1 MKKNLHFLR
10 AFLMLFVLLQAFS
23 ALATVVPYLPAL
35 QNINGSAVDL
45 ATFIPVERNYTLEVQ
60 GTAGTQISIAGG
72 VYVYTPTTSGT
83 IRFAQKN
90 GKVFVYEGNVYM
102 TNLTPVWNIQYPT
115 IADATVHSDVNN
127 LLQNSSF
134 ETTGSQVGTG
144 TNYNFGTPWVTN
156 AVIGASGGIRIQNGT
171 VGNVNGTWECL
182 WRGSGNTSYF
192 AQQLS
197 ATIKPNTSYKV
208 IINQL
213 TGSNASATFNV
224 GLGSTVNG
232 LEYGSMPVVLGNG
245 KNGTWSVSFRTPA
258 SITTPVYFTFSNTAV
273 NTSSSG
279 TDPLTQ
285 IDYLALVEG
294 VDAVGIVGATSA
306 TFLDGAAYAPGS
318 LAVDFANGDYMDC
331 TSEIKN
337 ASFEDVQL
345 DKQQTI
351 PSWTKTGTANSEY
364 CTRNDAGPA
373 GFKNGNVY
381 FQYWSNATPRPDFS
395 ISQVITGLP
404 NGKYRLTAAA
414 GGDAGTTGTYVYA
427 QDVQT
432 QVTSTGDFSAEAV
445 VLDGSLTIGFKS
457 VGRSVNWAFAD
468 NFRLYML
475 SDGSPYMAVVP
486 TSLTFNPTTL
496 VKTFQVT
503 GGYLTGDATLV
514 APAGISLDKTTLT
527 AAEIAAGVIVT
538 ATFDN
543 ATVINNG
550 SITITSG
557 LLSKSI
563 SVNTS
568 IDPVLSTS
576 LTSSRFDEVL
586 ASGSFTVSGSN
597 LTNDISITAPAGIT
611 VNPTSIPK
619 GTGAVNAVAVS
630 VTYDGTTPN
639 ISGNIVVTSGV
650 ATKNIAVVAALNS
663 NNYTPL
669 YSTLTNIIADT
680 YCNSLSTYA
689 GWGSNSL
696 ASDYVYSGARSIK
709 VSGKCGGSLD
719 FNLTGKIEGNK
730 TYRVKAMVSTN
741 GTGEAKIGIS
751 GATATNVTNAV
762 STAAG
767 EWLPVDFTFTTQAT
781 ITSANMYLNSCET
794 QTATESFIDNWE
806 MYDITSITTGVNQ
819 LGNTKFNTYVA
830 DSKIVADFNLTQA
843 SAVEFSVYNTQGM
856 LISTQKGNFN
866 SGANHAVINANL
878 TSGVYIVK
886 IAQNGKFFTQKVIK

>member
-1 MKKNLHFLR
+1 
-10 AFLMLFVLLQAFS
+10 MLFVLLQAFS
-23 ALATVVPYLPAL
+23 VRAAVIPYLPAL
-35 QNINGSAVDL
+35 QNINGSAVNL
-45 ATFIPVERNYTLEVQ
+45 ATFVPVERNYTLEVQ

-90 GKVFVYEGNVYM
+90 GKVFVYEGNVYK
-102 TNLTPVWNIQYPT
+102 TTLTPVWNIQYPT
-115 IADATVHSDVNN
+115 IADATAHSDVNN

-134 ETTGSQVGTG
+134 ETPGSLVGG
-144 TNYNFGTPWVTN
+144 TNYNFGTPWVSN
-156 AVIGASGGIRIQNGT
+156 AVIAASGGIRIQNGT
-171 VGNVNGTWECL
+171 VGNVNGAWECL
-182 WRGSGNTSYF
+182 WRGSANTNYF

-213 TGSNASATFNV
+213 TGSNAYATFNV

-232 LEYGSMPVVLGNG
+232 LEFGSAPVVLGNG
-245 KNGTWSVSFRTPA
+245 KNGTWSVSVRTPA
-258 SITTPVYFTFSNTAV
+258 SITTPVYFTFSNTST

-306 TFLDGAAYAPGS
+306 TFLDGTAYAPGN

-373 GFKNGNVY
+373 GFKTGNVY

-395 ISQVITGLP
+395 ISQIVTGLP
-404 NGKYRLTAAA
+404 NGKYRVTAAA

-457 VGRSVNWAFAD
+457 VNRSVNWAFAD

-503 GGYLTGDATLV
+503 GGYLTADATLV
-514 APAGISLDKTTLT
+514 APAGITLDKTTLT
-527 AAEIAAGVIVT
+527 AAEVAAGVIVT

-543 ATVINNG
+543 ATVISNG

-557 LLSKSI
+557 SQSKSI

-568 IDPVLSTS
+568 IDPVISTS
-576 LTSSRFDEVL
+576 ISSARFDEVL
-586 ASGSFTVSGSN
+586 STGSFTVSGSN
-597 LTNDISITAPAGIT
+597 IASDISITAPAGIT

-619 GTGAVNAVAVS
+619 GTGAVNAVSVS

-669 YSTLTNIIADT
+669 YSSLTNIIADP

-689 GWGSNSL
+689 GWGSNSVV
-696 ASDYVYSGARSIK
+696 SDYVYSGARSIK
-709 VSGKCGGSLD
+709 VTGKCGGSLD

-741 GTGEAKIGIS
+741 GTGETKIGIS
-751 GATATNVTNAV
+751 GATATNITNTL

-767 EWLPVDFTFTTQAT
+767 EWLPIDFTFTTQAT
-781 ITSANMYLNSCET
+781 VAAANMYLNSCET
-794 QTATESFIDNWE
+794 QTATESYVDNWE
-806 MYDITSITTGVNQ
+806 MYDITSIATGVAAPKDNV
-819 LGNTKFNTYVA
+819 FSAYVS
-830 DSKIVADFNLTQA
+830 DKKLVADFNLSQS

-856 LISTQKGNFN
+856 LVSTQKGNFN
-866 SGANHAVINANL
+866 SGANHTVINTNL
-878 TSGVYIVK
+878 ASGVYIVK
-886 IAQNGKFFTQKVIK
+886 IAQNGKLFTQKVIK

>member
-1 MKKNLHFLR
+1 MKKQLQFLKLFM
-10 AFLMLFVLLQAFS
+10 ALFLILCSLPVS
-23 ALATVVPYLPAL
+23 AAVIPYLPAL
-35 QNINGSAVDL
+35 QNLNGTSVNL
-45 ATFIPVERNYTLEVQ
+45 ATFVPVERNYTLEVQ

-72 VYVYTPTTSGT
+72 VYSYTPAVSGT
-83 IRFAQKN
+83 VRFAQKN
-90 GKVFVYEGNVYM
+90 GKVFVYEGNVYKA
-102 TNLTPVWNIQYPT
+102 TLTPVWNIQYPT
-115 IADATVHSDVNN
+115 IADATANTDVNN

-134 ETTGSQVGTG
+134 ETPGSLVGG
-144 TNYNFGTPWVTN
+144 TNYNFGTPWVSNVTI
-156 AVIGASGGIRIQNGT
+156 AASGGIRIQNGT
-171 VGNVNGTWECL
+171 LGNVNGTWECI
-182 WRGSGNTSYF
+182 WRGSGNTNYF
-192 AQQLS
+192 AQQLA
-197 ATIKPNTSYKV
+197 ATIKPNTSYK
-208 IINQL
+208 IIVNQL
-213 TGSNASATFNV
+213 TGSNAYATFNV

-232 LEYGSMPVVLGNG
+232 LEYGSAPVVLGNG

-258 SITTPVYFTFSNTAV
+258 SITTPVFFTFSNTAV

-306 TFLDGAAYAPGS
+306 TFLDGVAYAPAN

-373 GFKNGNVY
+373 GFKTGNVY

-395 ISQVITGLP
+395 ISQIVTGLP

-445 VLDGSLTIGFKS
+445 VLDGSFTIGFKS
-457 VGRSVNWAFAD
+457 VNRSVNWAFAD

-475 SDGSPYMAVVP
+475 SDGSPYMAVDP
-486 TSLTFNPTTL
+486 TALVFNPTTL
-496 VKTFQVT
+496 VKTFKVT

-514 APAGISLDKTTLT
+514 APAGITLDKTTLT
-527 AAEIAAGVIVT
+527 AAEVAAGVIVT
-538 ATFDN
+538 ATFNN
-543 ATVINNG
+543 ATVITNG
-550 SITITSG
+550 TITITSG
-557 LLSKSI
+557 SLSKSI

-586 ASGSFTVSGSN
+586 STGSFTVSGSN
-597 LTNDISITAPAGIT
+597 IASDISITAPAGIT

-619 GTGAVNAVAVS
+619 GTGTVNAVAVS

-639 ISGNIVVTSGV
+639 VSGNIVVTSGV

-663 NNYTPL
+663 NKYTPL

-696 ASDYVYSGARSIK
+696 VSDYVYSGARSIK

-751 GATATNVTNAV
+751 GATATNVTNTV

-781 ITSANMYLNSCET
+781 ITSANMYFNSCET

-806 MYDITSITTGVNQ
+806 MYDITSITTSVNQ
-819 LGNTKFNTYVA
+819 LGNTKFNTYVV
-830 DSKIVADFNLTQA
+830 DSKIVADFNLDQA

-856 LISTQKGNFN
+856 LVSIQNGNFN
-866 SGANHAVINANL
+866 SGANHTIINANL
-878 TSGVYIVK
+878 ASGVYIVK
-886 IAQNGKFFTQKVIK
+886 IAQNGKIFAQKVIL

>member
-1 MKKNLHFLR
+1 M
-10 AFLMLFVLLQAFS
+10 
-23 ALATVVPYLPAL
+23 
-35 QNINGSAVDL
+35 
-45 ATFIPVERNYTLEVQ
+45 
-60 GTAGTQISIAGG
+60 
-72 VYVYTPTTSGT
+72 TT
-83 IRFAQKN
+83 
-90 GKVFVYEGNVYM
+90 
-102 TNLTPVWNIQYPT
+102 LTPVWNIQYPT

-134 ETTGSQVGTG
+134 ETPGSLVGG
-144 TNYNFGTPWVTN
+144 TNYNFGTPWVSN
-156 AVIGASGGIRIQNGT
+156 AVIAASGGIRIQNGT

-197 ATIKPNTSYKV
+197 ATIKPNTSYK
-208 IINQL
+208 IIVNQL
-213 TGSNASATFNV
+213 TGSNAYATFNV

-232 LEYGSMPVVLGNG
+232 LEFGSAPVVLGNG
-245 KNGTWSVSFRTPA
+245 KNGTWAVSVRTPA
-258 SITTPVYFTFSNTAV
+258 SITTPAYFTFINTLTNTA
-273 NTSSSG
+273 SSG

-285 IDYLALVEG
+285 IDYIALVEG

-306 TFLDGAAYAPGS
+306 TFLDGTAYAPEN
-318 LAVDFANGDYMDC
+318 LAVNFANGDYVDC
-331 TSEIKN
+331 TSEIVN
-337 ASFEDVQL
+337 PSFEVNGAAGWTNVGPFVA
-345 DKQQTI
+345 QTNT
-351 PSWTKTGTANSEY
+351 SFAYKAGT
-364 CTRNDAGPA
+364 
-373 GFKNGNVY
+373 VY
-381 FQYWSNATPRPDFS
+381 FEKWKASGNWTGLK
-395 ISQVITGLP
+395 ISQKILNLP
-404 NGKYRLTAAA
+404 NGDYRLTAGALNSPDNT
-414 GGDAGTTGTYVYA
+414 GGAFVFA
-427 QDVQT
+427 NAV
-432 QVTSTGDFSAEAV
+432 EAV
-445 VLDGSLTIGFKS
+445 VLTAKDYKIKVTVTNHEIEIGYR
-457 VGRSVNWAFAD
+457 VD
-468 NFRLYML
+468 NGGNYVATDNYRLYML
-475 SDGSPYMAVVP
+475 SDGSPYMAVEP
-486 TSLTFNPTTL
+486 TALVFNPTTL
-496 VKTFQVT
+496 VKTFEVT
-503 GGYLTGDATLV
+503 GGYLTGDAVLV
-514 APAGISLDKTTLT
+514 APAGITLDKTTLT
-527 AAEIAAGVIVT
+527 AAEVAAGAIVT
-538 ATFDN
+538 ATFNN

-597 LTNDISITAPAGIT
+597 LTNDVSITAPAGIT
-611 VNPTSIPK
+611 VNPTSVPK

-639 ISGNIVVTSGV
+639 VSGNIVVTSGV

-663 NNYTPL
+663 NKYTPL
-669 YSTLTNIIADT
+669 YSTFTNIIAET

-689 GWGSNSL
+689 GWGSTSL
-696 ASDYVYSGARSIK
+696 VSDYVYSGARSIK

-751 GATATNVTNAV
+751 GATATNVTNTI

-781 ITSANMYLNSCET
+781 VAAPNMYLNSCET
-794 QTATESFIDNWE
+794 QTATESYVDNWE

-819 LGNTKFNTYVA
+819 LGSTKFNTYVA
-830 DSKIVADFNLTQA
+830 DSKIVADFNLDQA
-843 SAVEFSVYNTQGM
+843 SVVEFSVYNTQGM

-866 SGANHAVINANL
+866 SGANHTVINANL